1 MYSKSAFSARESNRV
16 NGQANHGSLDRL
28 QHPPK
33 GPEKAVVKGKNYS
46 FPAALDSNPNPY
58 VSTEVKLTKK
68 NDQTGL
74 ATFGTP
80 NADFSKTKSGFWG
93 LVCQTNGFQTLD

>member
-1 MYSKSAFSARESNRV
+1 MAIMTFLEYLNAQGKTIETA
-16 NGQANHGSLDRL
+16 GDILDPKIPS
-28 QHPPK
+28 PPK

-80 NADFSKTKSGFWG
+80 NADFSKTKSDVSKVSE
-93 LVCQTNGFQTLD
+93 LH